1 MRITIPDL
9 PQLAQTRTTRPTSLA
24 VDTRGLQT
32 LAGTTEAAFQA
43 ASNAANEFWKLELQE
58 NENVELA
65 AAVTQYGAGLDDAS
79 SQAAVAPPT
88 KARTVFETAA
98 AEVLANVRGGI
109 TNKQAL
115 LRFNLN
121 AAGKYTARATEERKL
136 ARTRIL
142 EGKVFRIH
150 NQAQELIRTA
160 SDIDASVLERNQA
173 MIGLFGRD
181 VEGLPKEIG
190 LYEKAV
196 LESVYDGEKA
206 ADALQDAR
214 VQIVTNLATGLV
226 MQSDDPELTAMR
238 LQQVDPRFA
247 QTDEEEQIHSMLA
260 DLKPTAREEVMAA
273 LVNSATERATD
284 QAARLTRDREAE
296 NTLYGDMYNDA
307 FDPDLPLDKLY
318 QMRNRLEQ
326 WTGFTPA
333 FREALRDHIAT
344 RAFDGP
350 IFGNVDIG
358 ISIVSIQD
366 KLSTQTLT
374 AAELARHQGNLTQA
388 TYEKFRGAI
397 RTQNQDGFASAND
410 LIMREFRYEKYKQ
423 ANTDDPLVR
432 ASQAAAQN
440 AQAEMLRWLQANL
453 NATPADAFAQAEK
466 LIKEERLGFRV
477 TILQAR
483 QVHIASVQSILGG
496 AFTTDDPVAELEAR
510 FALPTDDPK
519 YVAKT
524 QSTLMHLQ
532 ILRDYAEQLGDD

>member
-32 LAGTTEAAFQA
+32 LAATTEAAFQA
-43 ASNAANEFWKLELQE
+43 ATNAADTFYELEMQE
-58 NENVELA
+58 DANVQLA
-65 AAVTQYGAGLDDAS
+65 AAVTKYGNGLDNASDA
-79 SQAAVAPPT
+79 AAKAPPT
-88 KARTVFETAA
+88 QARTVFEAAA
-98 AEVLANVRGGI
+98 AETLADVRGGI
-109 TNKQAL
+109 TNRQAL
-115 LRFNLN
+115 LRFKTH
-121 AAGKYTARATEERKL
+121 AAGKYTARATENRKL
-136 ARTRIL
+136 ARKRML
-142 EGKVFRIH
+142 EESVFRT
-150 NQAQELIRTA
+150 NEQARELIRTA

-196 LESVYDGEKA
+196 LASVYDGEKA

-238 LQQVDPRFA
+238 LQQVDA
-247 QTDEEEQIHSMLA
+247 EYADTSIEEEIHSMLA

-284 QAARLTRDREAE
+284 QAARLTRRREAE
-296 NTLYGDMYNDA
+296 NTRNSDMYNDA
-307 FDPDLPLDKLY
+307 FDPDLPLDELY

-333 FREALRDHIAT
+333 FREALRDHIAV
-344 RAFDGP
+344 RAAGGP

-358 ISIVSIQD
+358 NSIVSIQD

-388 TYEKFRGAI
+388 TYEKFRNAI

-410 LIMREFRYEKYKQ
+410 LIMREFKYEKYKQ
-423 ANTDDPLVR
+423 SESDAPLVR
-432 ASQAAAQN
+432 ASQAAALN
-440 AQAEMLRWLQANL
+440 AQAQMLRWLQANL

-466 LIKEERLGFRV
+466 LIKNERLKFSDA
-477 TILQAR
+477 ILAAR
-483 QVHIASVQSILGG
+483 QDYIDSVQSILGG
-496 AFTTDDPVAELEAR
+496 AFTTDDPVAELKAR
-510 FALPTDDPK
+510 FALPKEDPK
-519 YVAKT
+519 YVPKT